1 MELRGGKRFEVGLKT
16 YSYLFL
22 RGIETHFETMVLP
35 YSLLSTQPC
44 QIALLVVGI
53 LLAYTWI
60 SCADSRWHKSSF
72 VGVIPTITATYS

>member
-53 LLAYTWI
+53 LLAY
-60 SCADSRWHKSSF
+60 
-72 VGVIPTITATYS
+72 P